1 MADRSAHETGP
12 PATARGDNLPLIL
25 VFLDERPLTTA
36 RHERS
41 IADTG
46 TDRESLGRVWGEL
59 LAQHLA
65 VVLDELDPDRK
76 SEVHH
81 PVNRRRLVRPD
92 RSAVEGEIVR
102 SHMRVTREARVSEQ
116 VRYGGSTVRMP
127 GTMPTG

>member
-1 MADRSAHETGP
+1 M
-12 PATARGDNLPLIL
+12 PLIL
-25 VFLDERPLTTA
+25 DEHPLTTA

-59 LAQHLA
+59 LVQHLA
-65 VVLDELDPDRK
+65 VVLNELDPDNE

-81 PVNRRRLVRPD
+81 PVNRRRRVRPD
-92 RSAVEGEIVR
+92 RSAVESEIVR
-102 SHMRVTREARVSEQ
+102 SHMRVTRETHVSEE